1 MFASLKF
8 KYEVPDFKILTDSH
22 SRVFDIDYSFTAGQE
37 KALLTFLDSV
47 KNYDYVKS
55 LTIENMNF
63 EYEKNHNL
71 QSSPAAMLVKV
82 LSTSRNLLKF
92 KAKNCTFEDAFI
104 NHLYHSCLRE
114 EKEMTDFILVGCS
127 ISAPKDPYAFKY
139 KQKEKEKAQ
148 KVGFFTGLNYFSEEA
163 KKRRKELAK
172 KLKVKADRDVKEKNK
187 RRFKK

>member
-1 MFASLKF
+1 
-8 KYEVPDFKILTDSH
+8 
-22 SRVFDIDYSFTAGQE
+22 
-37 KALLTFLDSV
+37 
-47 KNYDYVKS
+47 
-55 LTIENMNF
+55 
-63 EYEKNHNL
+63 
-71 QSSPAAMLVKV
+71 
-82 LSTSRNLLKF
+82 
-92 KAKNCTFEDAFI
+92 
-104 NHLYHSCLRE
+104 
-114 EKEMTDFILVGCS
+114 MTDFILVGCS